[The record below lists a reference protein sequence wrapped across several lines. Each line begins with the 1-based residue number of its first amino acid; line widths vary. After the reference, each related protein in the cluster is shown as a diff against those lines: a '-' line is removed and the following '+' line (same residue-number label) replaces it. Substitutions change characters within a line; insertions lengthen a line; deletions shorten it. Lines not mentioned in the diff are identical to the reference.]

1 MILSR
6 DVLRYT
12 IATQAKKE
20 KKDYISL
27 PKSKK
32 EINKLISSLGS
43 VKEDDL
49 CNAFKVLSDE
59 VIHGVTKV
67 KHGMITY
74 LLKEVDGEYPVLNDY
89 IFKFLCSYTKD
100 KYWLNQRDK

>member
-1 MILSR
+1 M
-6 DVLRYT
+6 
-12 IATQAKKE
+12 
-20 KKDYISL
+20 

-74 LLKEVDGEYPVLNDY
+74 LLKEDDGEYPVLNDY
-89 IFKFLCSYTKD
+89 IYKFLCNYGKE
-100 KYWLNQRDK
+100 KC